1 MRRLA
6 SIGVLYL
13 FWLLITASV
22 RPFDLLIGLVVAGV
36 AGWWADRVLWPGESE
51 PLPVRTWTRLPLY
64 LVYLLKEIVVA
75 AVYVAQRVL
84 DPHLGIAPVM
94 QTHRARFSSDTA
106 RVAFANSI
114 TLTPGT
120 LTVDVDGDVFI
131 VHCLHESFS
140 DAISSGD
147 LERRV
152 AETFDG

>member
-6 SIGVLYL
+6 SIGILYL
-13 FWLLITASV
+13 FWLLITTSA
-22 RPFDLLIGLVVAGV
+22 RPLDLLIGLLVAGA
-36 AGWWADRVLWPGESE
+36 AGWWADGVLWRDEPE
-51 PLPVRTWTRLPLY
+51 PLPVRAWLRLPIY
-64 LVYLLKEIVVA
+64 LAYLLKEIVVA
-75 AVYVAQRVL
+75 AVYVAERVL
-84 DPHLGIAPVM
+84 DPKMGIAPAM
-94 QTHRARFSSDTA
+94 QTHRTRFSSDTA

-131 VHCLHESFS
+131 IHCLHESFA

-152 AETFDG
+152 ATTFDR

>member
-6 SIGVLYL
+6 SIGILYI
-13 FWLLITASV
+13 FWLLITASA
-22 RPFDLLIGLVVAGV
+22 RPLDLFIGLLVAGA
-36 AGWWADRVLWPGESE
+36 AGSWTDRVLWRDEPE
-51 PLPVRTWTRLPLY
+51 PLPVRTWLRLPIY
-64 LVYLLKEIVVA
+64 LAHLLKEIVVA
-75 AVYVAQRVL
+75 AVYVAERVL
-84 DPHLGIAPVM
+84 DPKMGIAPAM
-94 QTHRARFSSDTA
+94 QTHRTRFSSDTA

-131 VHCLHESFS
+131 IHCLHESFS

-152 AETFDG
+152 TATFDR

>member
-1 MRRLA
+1 MRRIA
-6 SIGVLYL
+6 SIGVLYV

-22 RPFDLLIGLVVAGV
+22 RPFDLLVGLVVAGI

-51 PLPVRTWTRLPLY
+51 PLPVRTWVRLPLY
-64 LVYLLKEIVVA
+64 LGYLLKEIVVA
-75 AVYVAQRVL
+75 AVYVAERVL
-84 DPHLGIAPVM
+84 DPEMNISPAM
-94 QTHRARFSSDTA
+94 QTHRVRFSSDTA
-106 RVAFANSI
+106 RAAFANSI

-131 VHCLHESFS
+131 IHCLHESFS

-152 AETFDG
+152 TATFDR

>member
-1 MRRLA
+1 MRRIA
-6 SIGVLYL
+6 SIAVLFL
-13 FWLLITASV
+13 FWLVITASLK
-22 RPFDLLIGLVVAGV
+22 PLDLLIGAVVAGA

-51 PLPVRTWTRLPLY
+51 PLPVAVWLRLPLY
-64 LVYLLKEIVVA
+64 LAYLLKEIVVA
-75 AVYVAQRVL
+75 AVYVAERVL
-84 DPHLGIAPVM
+84 DPRMGIAPAM

-120 LTVDVDGDVFI
+120 LTVDVDGDVFVI
-131 VHCLHESFS
+131 HCLHESFS

-152 AETFDG
+152 TATFDR

>member
-1 MRRLA
+1 MRRGA

-13 FWLLITASV
+13 FWLLITASLK
-22 RPFDLLIGLVVAGV
+22 PFDLLVGLVVAGL
-36 AGWWADRVLWPGESE
+36 AGWWADRTLWTGEPE

-64 LVYLLKEIVVA
+64 LAYLLKEIVVA
-75 AVYVAQRVL
+75 AVYVAERVL
-84 DPHLGIAPVM
+84 DPHLRISPMM
-94 QTHRARFSSDTA
+94 QTHRVRFSSDTA
-106 RVAFANSI
+106 RAAFANSI

-120 LTVDVDGDVFI
+120 LTVDVDDDVFI

-152 AETFDG
+152 AATFDR

>member
-6 SIGVLYL
+6 SIGILYI
-13 FWLLITASV
+13 FWLLITTAA
-22 RPFDLLIGLVVAGV
+22 RPLDLFIGLLVAGA
-36 AGWWADRVLWPGESE
+36 AGWWTDRVLWRDEPE
-51 PLPVRTWTRLPLY
+51 PLPVRTWLRLPIY
-64 LVYLLKEIVVA
+64 LAHLLKEIVVA
-75 AVYVAQRVL
+75 AVYVADRVL
-84 DPHLGIAPVM
+84 DPKMGIAPTM
-94 QTHRARFSSDTA
+94 QTHRTRFSSDTA

-131 VHCLHESFS
+131 IHCLHESFS

-152 AETFDG
+152 AATFDR

>member
-1 MRRLA
+1 M
-6 SIGVLYL
+6 SILYL
-13 FWLLITASV
+13 FWLLITASFK
-22 RPFDLLIGLVVAGV
+22 PLDLLIGLVVAGA
-36 AGWWADRVLWPGESE
+36 AGWWAEYFLWDDE
-51 PLPVRTWTRLPLY
+51 PEPMPVRTWVRLPLY
-64 LVYLLKEIVVA
+64 MAYLLKEIVVA
-75 AVYVAQRVL
+75 AIYVAERVL
-84 DPHLGIAPVM
+84 DPQMSIAPAM

-131 VHCLHESFS
+131 IHCLHESFS

-152 AETFDG
+152 TVTFDR